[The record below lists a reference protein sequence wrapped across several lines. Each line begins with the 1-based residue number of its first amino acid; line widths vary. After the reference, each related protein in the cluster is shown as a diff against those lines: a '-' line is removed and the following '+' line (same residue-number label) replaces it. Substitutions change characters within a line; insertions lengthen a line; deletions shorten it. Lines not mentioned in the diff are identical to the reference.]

1 MANKFFWGTSLTLSL
16 DIWVCTYMYILLSC
30 AALQTSADI
39 PAEVINKKEKAVSL
53 VRKTFKKIVFG

>member
-1 MANKFFWGTSLTLSL
+1 
-16 DIWVCTYMYILLSC
+16 MYILLSC

-53 VRKTFKKIVFG
+53 VRKTFKKNSFWLNYQFLSTIITCCIS

>member
-1 MANKFFWGTSLTLSL
+1 
-16 DIWVCTYMYILLSC
+16 MYILLSC

-53 VRKTFKKIVFG
+53 VRRTFKKIVFG